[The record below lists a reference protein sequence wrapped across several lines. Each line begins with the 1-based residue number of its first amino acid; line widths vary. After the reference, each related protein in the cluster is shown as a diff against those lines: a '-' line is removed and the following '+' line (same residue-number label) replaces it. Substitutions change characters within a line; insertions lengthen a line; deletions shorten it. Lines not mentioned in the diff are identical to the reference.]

1 MNLYTQISDMF
12 SRELNAHGRAFV
24 NYEALAGVEKKDM
37 TIDGFPAKLLFNPAR
52 VRSVM
57 ADVSPEALQQRACFL
72 CPDGVEEHQLTHNWD
87 SPTGHTY
94 YIRVNPFPIFSPH
107 FTVSSSVHERQE
119 LLPHL
124 ESMLHLAQQL
134 PEMTIFYN
142 GPMCGASAPD
152 HMHFQAVPRH
162 SLPIEDHFSTNYA
175 NAILVQETDLQTHL
189 AAVKKVLAMGT
200 IPEEAS
206 QTGSLTIGA
215 SHAEE
220 YEPRW
225 NIVSWY
231 EPAPNGD
238 VQHSSMAQSAIQNS
252 SELSSQQK
260 TILNNTEQPL
270 NHIEPTPAGSF
281 HTVIFFRKESR
292 PMCFFAPEEERILFS
307 PATVEMAGIGIVAN
321 RESFD
326 RLTPDRL
333 RDIIREVADTPY
345 PVTNSQ

>member
-1 MNLYTQISDMF
+1 MTLYQQISDMF
-12 SRELNAHGRAFV
+12 SRELSTHGRAFL
-24 NYEALAGVEKKDM
+24 NYEALAGVEVKDM
-37 TIDGFPAKLLFNPAR
+37 TIDGFPAKLFFNPAR

-72 CPDGVEEHQLTHNWD
+72 CPDGVEENQLTHNWE

-94 YIRVNPFPIFSPH
+94 CIRVNPFPIFSPH
-107 FTVSSSVHERQE
+107 FTISSSVHERQE

-124 ESMLHLAQQL
+124 EAMLHLAKEL

-175 NAILVQETDLQTHL
+175 HAILVQETDLQSHL
-189 AAVKKVLAMGT
+189 AAVKRVLAMGT

-225 NIVSWY
+225 NIVTWY
-231 EPAPNGD
+231 ED
-238 VQHSSMAQSAIQNS
+238 MW
-252 SELSSQQK
+252 
-260 TILNNTEQPL
+260 
-270 NHIEPTPAGSF
+270 
-281 HTVIFFRKESR
+281 HTVIFFRRESR

-326 RLTPDRL
+326 RLTPARL
-333 RDIIREVADTPY
+333 RDIIREVADNPLA
-345 PVTNSQ
+345 

>member
-1 MNLYTQISDMF
+1 MF
-12 SRELNAHGRAFV
+12 SRELSAHGRAFL
-24 NYEALAGVEKKDM
+24 NYEALAGVEVKDM
-37 TIDGFPAKLLFNPAR
+37 TIDGFPAKLFFNPAR

-57 ADVSPEALQQRACFL
+57 ADVSPEVLQQRACFL
-72 CPDGVEEHQLTHNWD
+72 CPDGVEENQLTHNWE

-124 ESMLHLAQQL
+124 EAMLHLAKEL

-189 AAVKKVLAMGT
+189 AAVKRVLAMGT

-225 NIVSWY
+225 NIVTWY
-231 EPAPNGD
+231 ED
-238 VQHSSMAQSAIQNS
+238 MW
-252 SELSSQQK
+252 
-260 TILNNTEQPL
+260 
-270 NHIEPTPAGSF
+270 
-281 HTVIFFRKESR
+281 HTVIFFRRESR

-307 PATVEMAGIGIVAN
+307 PGTVEMAGIGIVAN

-326 RLTPDRL
+326 RLTPSKL
-333 RDIIREVADTPY
+333 RDIIREVADNPCT
-345 PVTNSQ
+345 

>member
-1 MNLYTQISDMF
+1 MF
-12 SRELNAHGRAFV
+12 SRELASHGRAFV
-24 NYEALAGVEKKDM
+24 NYQALSQVEVKDM
-37 TIDGFPAKLLFNPAR
+37 TIDGFPAKLFFNPAR

-57 ADVSPEALQQRACFL
+57 ADVSPEALQKRACFL

-124 ESMLHLAQQL
+124 ESMLHLAKEL

-175 NAILVQETDLQTHL
+175 NAVLVQETDLQTHL

-206 QTGSLTIGA
+206 QTGSLTVGA

-231 EPAPNGD
+231 EPD
-238 VQHSSMAQSAIQNS
+238 S
-252 SELSSQQK
+252 
-260 TILNNTEQPL
+260 NNPQDGLTA
-270 NHIEPTPAGSF
+270 AGS
-281 HTVIFFRKESR
+281 HTSNSRRRSFNTIVFFRKESR

-326 RLTPDRL
+326 RLTPEKL
-333 RDIIREVADTPY
+333 RDIIREVADEI
-345 PVTNSQ
+345 V

>member
-1 MNLYTQISDMF
+1 MNLYQQISDMF
-12 SRELNAHGRAFV
+12 SRELASHGRAFV
-24 NYEALAGVEKKDM
+24 NYQALSGVEVKDM
-37 TIDGFPAKLLFNPAR
+37 TIDGFPAKLFFNPAR

-57 ADVSPEALQQRACFL
+57 ADVSPEALQKRACFL
-72 CPDGVEEHQLTHNWD
+72 CPDGVEEHQLTYNWD

-124 ESMLHLAQQL
+124 ESMLHLAKEL

-175 NAILVQETDLQTHL
+175 NAILVQETDLQAHL
-189 AAVKKVLAMGT
+189 TAVKRVLAMGT

-206 QTGSLTIGA
+206 QTGSLTAGA

-231 EPAPNGD
+231 EPA
-238 VQHSSMAQSAIQNS
+238 SSPKFN
-252 SELSSQQK
+252 
-260 TILNNTEQPL
+260 TI
-270 NHIEPTPAGSF
+270 
-281 HTVIFFRKESR
+281 VFFRRESR
-292 PMCFFAPEEERILFS
+292 PQCFFAPENERILFS
-307 PATVEMAGIGIVAN
+307 PGTVEMGGIGIVAN

-326 RLTPDRL
+326 RITPRVL
-333 RDIIREVADTPY
+333 RSMIQEVADTL
-345 PVTNSQ
+345 SI

>member
-1 MNLYTQISDMF
+1 MF
-12 SRELNAHGRAFV
+12 SRELEAHGRAFV
-24 NYEALAGVEKKDM
+24 NYQALSQVEVKDM
-37 TIDGFPAKLLFNPAR
+37 TIDGFPAKLFFNPAR

-57 ADVSPEALQQRACFL
+57 ADVSPEALQKRACFL

-107 FTVSSSVHERQE
+107 FTISSSVHERQE

-124 ESMLHLAQQL
+124 ESMLHLAKEL

-175 NAILVQETDLQTHL
+175 NAVLVQETDLQTHL

-206 QTGSLTIGA
+206 QTGSLTVGA

-225 NIVSWY
+225 NIVTWY
-231 EPAPNGD
+231 DE
-238 VQHSSMAQSAIQNS
+238 
-252 SELSSQQK
+252 K
-260 TILNNTEQPL
+260 W
-270 NHIEPTPAGSF
+270 
-281 HTVIFFRKESR
+281 HTVVFFRKESR

-326 RLTPDRL
+326 RLTPSKL
-333 RDIIREVADTPY
+333 RDIIREVADEI
-345 PVTNSQ
+345 V

>member
-1 MNLYTQISDMF
+1 MGVEGTYCYEREKVMTLFQRINDMF
-12 SRELNAHGRAFV
+12 SRELNAHGRAFL
-24 NYEALAGVEKKDM
+24 NYEALGGVEKKDM
-37 TIDGFPAKLLFNPAR
+37 TIDGFPAQLFFNPAR

-57 ADVSPEALQQRACFL
+57 ADVSPEALQKRACFL
-72 CPDGVEEHQLTHNWD
+72 CPDGIEEHQLTHNWD

-124 ESMLHLAQQL
+124 ESMLHLAKEL

-162 SLPIEDHFSTNYA
+162 SLPIEDHFDTNYA
-175 NAILVQETDLQTHL
+175 NAILVQEADLQDHL
-189 AAVKKVLAMGT
+189 AAVKRILAMGT

-206 QTGSLTIGA
+206 QTGSLTVGA

-231 EPAPNGD
+231 DE
-238 VQHSSMAQSAIQNS
+238 
-252 SELSSQQK
+252 K
-260 TILNNTEQPL
+260 W
-270 NHIEPTPAGSF
+270 
-281 HTVIFFRKESR
+281 HTVVFFRKESR

-326 RLTPDRL
+326 RLTPSKL
-333 RDIIREVADTPY
+333 RDIIREVADTLPI
-345 PVTNSQ
+345 TDTQ

>member
-1 MNLYTQISDMF
+1 MTLYQQITDMF
-12 SRELNAHGRAFV
+12 SRELASHGRAFV
-24 NYEALAGVEKKDM
+24 NYQALSGVEVKDM
-37 TIDGFPAKLLFNPAR
+37 TIDGFPAKLFFNPAR

-57 ADVSPEALQQRACFL
+57 ADVSPEALQKRACFL
-72 CPDGVEEHQLTHNWD
+72 CPDGVEEHQLTHNWE

-124 ESMLHLAQQL
+124 EAMLHLAKEL

-175 NAILVQETDLQTHL
+175 HAILVQETDLQSHL
-189 AAVKKVLAMGT
+189 AAVKRVLAMGT

-206 QTGSLTIGA
+206 QTGSLTAGA

-231 EPAPNGD
+231 EPA
-238 VQHSSMAQSAIQNS
+238 
-252 SELSSQQK
+252 QQVDGVPPIGRPSGLLDASLLDIGK
-260 TILNNTEQPL
+260 FNTI
-270 NHIEPTPAGSF
+270 
-281 HTVIFFRKESR
+281 VFFRKESR

-326 RLTPDRL
+326 RLTPSKL

-345 PVTNSQ
+345 PISNSQ

>member
-1 MNLYTQISDMF
+1 MF
-12 SRELNAHGRAFV
+12 SRELEAHGRAFL
-24 NYEALAGVEKKDM
+24 NYEALGGVEKKDM
-37 TIDGFPAKLLFNPAR
+37 TIDGFPAQLFFNPAR

-57 ADVSPEALQQRACFL
+57 ADVSPEALQKRACFL
-72 CPDGVEEHQLTHNWD
+72 CPDGIEEHQLTHNWD

-124 ESMLHLAQQL
+124 ESMLHLAKEL

-162 SLPIEDHFSTNYA
+162 SLPIEDHFDTNYA
-175 NAILVQETDLQTHL
+175 NAILVQEDDLQDHL
-189 AAVKKVLAMGT
+189 AAVKRILAMGT
-200 IPEEAS
+200 IPKEAS
-206 QTGSLTIGA
+206 QTGSLTAGA

-225 NIVSWY
+225 NIVTWY
-231 EPAPNGD
+231 ETA
-238 VQHSSMAQSAIQNS
+238 SSYDGLAS
-252 SELSSQQK
+252 SSK
-260 TILNNTEQPL
+260 FNTI
-270 NHIEPTPAGSF
+270 
-281 HTVIFFRKESR
+281 VFFRRESR

-307 PATVEMAGIGIVAN
+307 PATVEMGGIGIVAN

-326 RLTPDRL
+326 RLTPDKL
-333 RDIIREVADTPY
+333 RDIIREVADTLPI
-345 PVTNSQ
+345 PTSNNL

>member
-1 MNLYTQISDMF
+1 MF
-12 SRELNAHGRAFV
+12 SRELASHGRAFV
-24 NYEALAGVEKKDM
+24 NYQALSGVEVKDM
-37 TIDGFPAKLLFNPAR
+37 TIDGFPAKLFFNPAR

-57 ADVSPEALQQRACFL
+57 ADVSPEALQKRACFL

-124 ESMLHLAQQL
+124 ESMLHLAKEL

-175 NAILVQETDLQTHL
+175 NAILVQETDLQNHL
-189 AAVKKVLAMGT
+189 TAVKKVLAMGT

-206 QTGSLTIGA
+206 QTGSLTAGA

-231 EPAPNGD
+231 EPE
-238 VQHSSMAQSAIQNS
+238 SNS
-252 SELSSQQK
+252 PQDGLTAVGGLTSSSQRRSFN
-260 TILNNTEQPL
+260 TI
-270 NHIEPTPAGSF
+270 
-281 HTVIFFRKESR
+281 VFFRKESR

-307 PATVEMAGIGIVAN
+307 PATVEMGGIGIVAN

-326 RLTPDRL
+326 RITPKVL
-333 RDIIREVADTPY
+333 RSMIQEVADTLCP
-345 PVTNSQ
+345 

>member
-1 MNLYTQISDMF
+1 MKLFQLINEMF
-12 SRELNAHGRAFV
+12 SRELASHGRAFV
-24 NYEALAGVEKKDM
+24 NYQALSGVEVKDM
-37 TIDGFPAKLLFNPAR
+37 TIDGFPAKLFFNPAR

-57 ADVSPEALQQRACFL
+57 ADVSPEALQKRACFL

-124 ESMLHLAQQL
+124 ESMLHLAKEL

-206 QTGSLTIGA
+206 QTGSLTANA

-231 EPAPNGD
+231 EPA
-238 VQHSSMAQSAIQNS
+238 SSPKFN
-252 SELSSQQK
+252 
-260 TILNNTEQPL
+260 TI
-270 NHIEPTPAGSF
+270 
-281 HTVIFFRKESR
+281 VFFRRESR
-292 PMCFFAPEEERILFS
+292 PQCFFAPEPERILFS
-307 PATVEMAGIGIVAN
+307 PATVEMGGIGIVAN

-326 RLTPDRL
+326 RLTPSKL

-345 PVTNSQ
+345 PISNSQ

>member
-1 MNLYTQISDMF
+1 MF
-12 SRELNAHGRAFV
+12 SRELDAHGRAFI
-24 NYEALAGVEKKDM
+24 NYQALAQVEVKDM
-37 TIDGFPAKLLFNPAR
+37 TIDGFPAKLFFNPAR

-57 ADVSPEALQQRACFL
+57 ADVSPEALQKRACFL

-124 ESMLHLAQQL
+124 ESMLHLAKEL

-162 SLPIEDHFSTNYA
+162 SLPIEDHFDTNYA
-175 NAILVQETDLQTHL
+175 NAILVQEADLQDHL
-189 AAVKKVLAMGT
+189 AAVKRILAMGT

-206 QTGSLTIGA
+206 QTGSLTVGA

-231 EPAPNGD
+231 DN
-238 VQHSSMAQSAIQNS
+238 
-252 SELSSQQK
+252 
-260 TILNNTEQPL
+260 
-270 NHIEPTPAGSF
+270 SF
-281 HTVIFFRKESR
+281 HTIIFFRKESR

-326 RLTPDRL
+326 RLTPEKL
-333 RDIIREVADTPY
+333 RDIIREVADNPCT
-345 PVTNSQ
+345 

>member
-1 MNLYTQISDMF
+1 MMLFQRINDMF
-12 SRELNAHGRAFV
+12 SRELNAHGRAFL
-24 NYEALAGVEKKDM
+24 NYEALGGVEKKDM
-37 TIDGFPAKLLFNPAR
+37 TIDGFPAQLFFNPAR

-57 ADVSPEALQQRACFL
+57 ADVSPEALQKRACFL
-72 CPDGVEEHQLTHNWD
+72 CPDGIEEHQLTHNWD

-124 ESMLHLAQQL
+124 ESMLHLAKEL

-162 SLPIEDHFSTNYA
+162 SLPIEDHFDTNYA
-175 NAILVQETDLQTHL
+175 NAILVQEADLQDHL
-189 AAVKKVLAMGT
+189 AAVKRILAMGT

-206 QTGSLTIGA
+206 QTGSLTVGA

-231 EPAPNGD
+231 DN
-238 VQHSSMAQSAIQNS
+238 
-252 SELSSQQK
+252 
-260 TILNNTEQPL
+260 
-270 NHIEPTPAGSF
+270 SF
-281 HTVIFFRKESR
+281 HTIIFFRKESR

-326 RLTPDRL
+326 RLTPSKL
-333 RDIIREVADTPY
+333 RDIIREVADTLPI
-345 PVTNSQ
+345 TDTQ

>member
-1 MNLYTQISDMF
+1 MNLYTQITDMF
-12 SRELNAHGRAFV
+12 SRELNTHGRAFV
-24 NYEALAGVEKKDM
+24 NYEALAGVEVKDM
-37 TIDGFPAKLLFNPAR
+37 TIDGFPAKLFFNPAR

-124 ESMLHLAQQL
+124 ESMLHLAKEL

-162 SLPIEDHFSTNYA
+162 SMPIEDHFDTNYA
-175 NAILVQETDLQTHL
+175 NAILVQETDLRNHL
-189 AAVKKVLAMGT
+189 TAVKKVLAMGT

-206 QTGSLTIGA
+206 QTGSLTAGA
-215 SHAEE
+215 SRTEE
-220 YEPRW
+220 WEPRW
-225 NIVSWY
+225 NIISWY
-231 EPAPNGD
+231 EPAP
-238 VQHSSMAQSAIQNS
+238 
-252 SELSSQQK
+252 SQK
-260 TILNNTEQPL
+260 FNTI
-270 NHIEPTPAGSF
+270 
-281 HTVIFFRKESR
+281 VFFRRESR
-292 PMCFFAPEEERILFS
+292 PQCFFAPKNERILFS
-307 PATVEMAGIGIVAN
+307 PGTVEMGGIGIVAN

-326 RLTPDRL
+326 RITPEVL
-333 RDIIREVADTPY
+333 RSMIQEVADTLCP
-345 PVTNSQ
+345 

>member
-1 MNLYTQISDMF
+1 MF
-12 SRELNAHGRAFV
+12 SRELEAHGRAFL
-24 NYEALAGVEKKDM
+24 NYEALGGVEKKDM
-37 TIDGFPAKLLFNPAR
+37 TIDGFPAQLFFNPAR

-57 ADVSPEALQQRACFL
+57 ADVSPEALQKRACFL
-72 CPDGVEEHQLTHNWD
+72 CPDGIEEHQLTHNWD

-124 ESMLHLAQQL
+124 ESMLHLAKEL

-162 SLPIEDHFSTNYA
+162 SLPIEDHFDTNYA
-175 NAILVQETDLQTHL
+175 NAILVQEDDLQDHL
-189 AAVKKVLAMGT
+189 AAVKRILAMGT
-200 IPEEAS
+200 IPKEAS

-225 NIVSWY
+225 NIVTWY
-231 EPAPNGD
+231 ETA
-238 VQHSSMAQSAIQNS
+238 SSYDGLVS
-252 SELSSQQK
+252 SSK
-260 TILNNTEQPL
+260 FNTI
-270 NHIEPTPAGSF
+270 
-281 HTVIFFRKESR
+281 VFFRRESR

-307 PATVEMAGIGIVAN
+307 PATVEMGGIGIVAN

-326 RLTPDRL
+326 RLTPDKL
-333 RDIIREVADTPY
+333 RDIIREVADTLPI
-345 PVTNSQ
+345 PTSDNL

>member
-1 MNLYTQISDMF
+1 MF
-12 SRELNAHGRAFV
+12 SRELSAHGRAFL
-24 NYEALAGVEKKDM
+24 NYEALTGVEVKDM
-37 TIDGFPAKLLFNPAR
+37 TIDGFPAKLFFNPAR

-57 ADVSPEALQQRACFL
+57 ADVSPEALQKRACFL

-107 FTVSSSVHERQE
+107 FTISSSMHERQE

-124 ESMLHLAQQL
+124 EAMLHLAKEL

-175 NAILVQETDLQTHL
+175 NAILVQETDLQSHL
-189 AAVKKVLAMGT
+189 AAVKRVLAMGT

-215 SHAEE
+215 THAEE

-231 EPAPNGD
+231 EPD
-238 VQHSSMAQSAIQNS
+238 SNS
-252 SELSSQQK
+252 PQDGL
-260 TILNNTEQPL
+260 TV
-270 NHIEPTPAGSF
+270 AGSPTSNSRRRSF
-281 HTVIFFRKESR
+281 NTIVFFRKESR

-326 RLTPDRL
+326 RLTPARL
-333 RDIIREVADTPY
+333 RDIIREVADEI
-345 PVTNSQ
+345 V

>member
-1 MNLYTQISDMF
+1 MKLFKQISDMF
-12 SRELNAHGRAFV
+12 SRELASHGRAFV
-24 NYEALAGVEKKDM
+24 NYQALSGVEVKDM
-37 TIDGFPAKLLFNPAR
+37 TIDGFPAKLFFNPAR

-57 ADVSPEALQQRACFL
+57 ADVSPEALQKRACFL

-124 ESMLHLAQQL
+124 ESMLHLAKEL

-162 SLPIEDHFSTNYA
+162 SLPIEDHFDANYA
-175 NAILVQETDLQTHL
+175 NAILVQEADLQDQL
-189 AAVKKVLAMGT
+189 AAVKRILAMGT

-225 NIVSWY
+225 NIVTWY
-231 EPAPNGD
+231 DE
-238 VQHSSMAQSAIQNS
+238 
-252 SELSSQQK
+252 K
-260 TILNNTEQPL
+260 W
-270 NHIEPTPAGSF
+270 
-281 HTVIFFRKESR
+281 HTVVFFRKESR

-307 PATVEMAGIGIVAN
+307 PATVEMGGIGIVAN

-326 RLTPDRL
+326 RLTPSKL
-333 RDIIREVADTPY
+333 RDIIREVADEI
-345 PVTNSQ
+345 V

>member
-1 MNLYTQISDMF
+1 MF
-12 SRELNAHGRAFV
+12 SRELASHGRAFV
-24 NYEALAGVEKKDM
+24 NYQALSGVEVKDM
-37 TIDGFPAKLLFNPAR
+37 TIDGFPAKLFFNPAR

-57 ADVSPEALQQRACFL
+57 ADVSPEALQKRACFL

-124 ESMLHLAQQL
+124 ESMLHLAKEL

-175 NAILVQETDLQTHL
+175 NAILVQETDLQAHL
-189 AAVKKVLAMGT
+189 TAVKRVLAMGT

-206 QTGSLTIGA
+206 QTGSLTAGA

-231 EPAPNGD
+231 EPA
-238 VQHSSMAQSAIQNS
+238 SSPKFN
-252 SELSSQQK
+252 
-260 TILNNTEQPL
+260 TI
-270 NHIEPTPAGSF
+270 
-281 HTVIFFRKESR
+281 IFFRKESR

-307 PATVEMAGIGIVAN
+307 PATVEMGGIGIVAN

-326 RLTPDRL
+326 RLTPSKL
-333 RDIIREVADTPY
+333 RDIIREVADEI
-345 PVTNSQ
+345 V

>member
-1 MNLYTQISDMF
+1 MTLYQQITDMF
-12 SRELNAHGRAFV
+12 SRELASHGRAFV
-24 NYEALAGVEKKDM
+24 NYQALSQVEVKDM
-37 TIDGFPAKLLFNPAR
+37 TIDGFPAKLFFNPAR

-57 ADVSPEALQQRACFL
+57 ADVSPEALQKRACFL
-72 CPDGVEEHQLTHNWD
+72 CPDGVETNQLTHNWE

-107 FTVSSSVHERQE
+107 FTISSSVHERQE

-124 ESMLHLAQQL
+124 EAMLHLAKEL

-175 NAILVQETDLQTHL
+175 NAILVQETDLQSHL
-189 AAVKKVLAMGT
+189 AAVKRVLAMGT

-225 NIVSWY
+225 NIVTWY
-231 EPAPNGD
+231 ED
-238 VQHSSMAQSAIQNS
+238 MW
-252 SELSSQQK
+252 
-260 TILNNTEQPL
+260 
-270 NHIEPTPAGSF
+270 
-281 HTVIFFRKESR
+281 HTVIFFRRESR

-326 RLTPDRL
+326 RLTPEKL
-333 RDIIREVADTPY
+333 RDIIREVADNPL
-345 PVTNSQ
+345 

>member
-1 MNLYTQISDMF
+1 MF
-12 SRELNAHGRAFV
+12 SRELSAHGRAFL
-24 NYEALAGVEKKDM
+24 NYEALAGVEVKDM
-37 TIDGFPAKLLFNPAR
+37 TIDGFPAKLFFNPAR

-57 ADVSPEALQQRACFL
+57 ADVSPETLQQRACFL
-72 CPDGVEEHQLTHNWD
+72 CPDGVEENQLTHNWE
-87 SPTGHTY
+87 SPTGHIY

-124 ESMLHLAQQL
+124 EAMLHLAKEL

-175 NAILVQETDLQTHL
+175 NAILVQETDLQSHL

-206 QTGSLTIGA
+206 QTGSLTAGA

-225 NIVSWY
+225 NIVTWY
-231 EPAPNGD
+231 ED
-238 VQHSSMAQSAIQNS
+238 MW
-252 SELSSQQK
+252 
-260 TILNNTEQPL
+260 
-270 NHIEPTPAGSF
+270 
-281 HTVIFFRKESR
+281 HTVIFFRRESR

-326 RLTPDRL
+326 RLTPARL
-333 RDIIREVADTPY
+333 RDIIREVADNPLA
-345 PVTNSQ
+345 

>member
-1 MNLYTQISDMF
+1 MTLYQQISDMF
-12 SRELNAHGRAFV
+12 SRELASHGRAFV
-24 NYEALAGVEKKDM
+24 NYQALSQVEVKDM
-37 TIDGFPAKLLFNPAR
+37 TIDGFPAKLFFNPAR

-57 ADVSPEALQQRACFL
+57 AEVSPEALQKRACFL
-72 CPDGVEEHQLTHNWD
+72 CPDGVEEYQLTHNWD

-124 ESMLHLAQQL
+124 ESMLHLAKEL

-162 SLPIEDHFSTNYA
+162 SLPIEDHFAANYA
-175 NAILVQETDLQTHL
+175 QAILVQEADLQDHL
-189 AAVKKVLAMGT
+189 AAVKKVLALGT
-200 IPEEAS
+200 IPKEAS
-206 QTGSLTIGA
+206 QTGSLTAGA

-231 EPAPNGD
+231 DN
-238 VQHSSMAQSAIQNS
+238 
-252 SELSSQQK
+252 
-260 TILNNTEQPL
+260 
-270 NHIEPTPAGSF
+270 SF
-281 HTVIFFRKESR
+281 HTIIFFRKESR

-326 RLTPDRL
+326 RLTPEKL
-333 RDIIREVADTPY
+333 RDIIREVADTLPI
-345 PVTNSQ
+345 TDTQ

>member
-1 MNLYTQISDMF
+1 MF
-12 SRELNAHGRAFV
+12 SRELSAHGRAFL
-24 NYEALAGVEKKDM
+24 NYEALAGVEVKDM
-37 TIDGFPAKLLFNPAR
+37 TIDGFPAKLFFNPAR

-124 ESMLHLAQQL
+124 EAMLHLAKEL
-134 PEMTIFYN
+134 LEMTIFYN

-175 NAILVQETDLQTHL
+175 NAILVQETDLQSHL
-189 AAVKKVLAMGT
+189 AAVKRVLAMGT

-225 NIVSWY
+225 NIVTWY
-231 EPAPNGD
+231 ED
-238 VQHSSMAQSAIQNS
+238 MW
-252 SELSSQQK
+252 
-260 TILNNTEQPL
+260 
-270 NHIEPTPAGSF
+270 
-281 HTVIFFRKESR
+281 HTVIFFRRESR

-326 RLTPDRL
+326 RLTPSKL

-345 PVTNSQ
+345 PISSSQ

>member
-1 MNLYTQISDMF
+1 MGVEGTYCYEREKVMTLFQRINDMF
-12 SRELNAHGRAFV
+12 SRELNAHGRAFL

-37 TIDGFPAKLLFNPAR
+37 TIDGFPAQLFFNPAR

-57 ADVSPEALQQRACFL
+57 ADVSPEALQKRACFL
-72 CPDGVEEHQLTHNWD
+72 CPDGIEEHQLTHNWD

-124 ESMLHLAQQL
+124 ESMLHLAKEL

-162 SLPIEDHFSTNYA
+162 SLPIEDHFDTNYA
-175 NAILVQETDLQTHL
+175 NAILVQEADLQDQL
-189 AAVKKVLAMGT
+189 AAVKRILAMGT

-225 NIVSWY
+225 NIVTWY
-231 EPAPNGD
+231 DE
-238 VQHSSMAQSAIQNS
+238 
-252 SELSSQQK
+252 K
-260 TILNNTEQPL
+260 W
-270 NHIEPTPAGSF
+270 
-281 HTVIFFRKESR
+281 HTVVFFRKESR

-326 RLTPDRL
+326 RLTPEKL
-333 RDIIREVADTPY
+333 RDIIREVADTLPI
-345 PVTNSQ
+345 TDTQ

>member
-1 MNLYTQISDMF
+1 MNLFKQITDLF
-12 SRELNAHGRAFV
+12 SRELASLGRAFV
-24 NYEALAGVEKKDM
+24 NYQALSQVEVKDM
-37 TIDGFPAKLLFNPAR
+37 TIDGFPAKLFFNPAR

-57 ADVSPEALQQRACFL
+57 ADVSPEALQKRACFL
-72 CPDGVEEHQLTHNWD
+72 CPDGVEEHQLTTVWD
-87 SPTGHTY
+87 SPTGQTY
-94 YIRVNPFPIFSPH
+94 FIRVNPFPIFSPH

-124 ESMLHLAQQL
+124 ESMLHLAKEL

-162 SLPIEDHFSTNYA
+162 SLPIEDHFDANYA

-189 AAVKKVLAMGT
+189 SAVKKVLAMGT

-206 QTGSLTIGA
+206 QTGSLTAGA

-225 NIVSWY
+225 NIVTWY
-231 EPAPNGD
+231 EPASSPNSLIA
-238 VQHSSMAQSAIQNS
+238 SSPKFN
-252 SELSSQQK
+252 
-260 TILNNTEQPL
+260 TI
-270 NHIEPTPAGSF
+270 
-281 HTVIFFRKESR
+281 VFFRRESR
-292 PMCFFAPEEERILFS
+292 PQCFFAPEEERILFS

-326 RLTPDRL
+326 RITPEIL
-333 RDIIREVADTPY
+333 RSMIQEVADTL
-345 PVTNSQ
+345 SI

>member
-12 SRELNAHGRAFV
+12 SRELASHGRAFV
-24 NYEALAGVEKKDM
+24 NYQALSGVEVKDM
-37 TIDGFPAKLLFNPAR
+37 TIDGFPAKLFFNPAR

-57 ADVSPEALQQRACFL
+57 ADVSPEALQKRACFL

-124 ESMLHLAQQL
+124 ESMLHLAKEL

-162 SLPIEDHFSTNYA
+162 SLPIEDYFATNYA
-175 NAILVQETDLQTHL
+175 NAILVQEVDLQDHL
-189 AAVKKVLAMGT
+189 AAVKRVLSLGT

-206 QTGSLTIGA
+206 QTGSLTAGA

-231 EPAPNGD
+231 EPA
-238 VQHSSMAQSAIQNS
+238 SSPKFN
-252 SELSSQQK
+252 
-260 TILNNTEQPL
+260 TI
-270 NHIEPTPAGSF
+270 
-281 HTVIFFRKESR
+281 IFFRKESR
-292 PMCFFAPEEERILFS
+292 PQCFFAPEEERILFS
-307 PATVEMAGIGIVAN
+307 PATVEMGGIGIVAN

-326 RLTPDRL
+326 RITPEVL
-333 RDIIREVADTPY
+333 RSMIQEVADTLCP
-345 PVTNSQ
+345 

>member
-1 MNLYTQISDMF
+1 MTLYQQITDMF
-12 SRELNAHGRAFV
+12 SRELASHGRAFV
-24 NYEALAGVEKKDM
+24 NYQALSGVEVKDM
-37 TIDGFPAKLLFNPAR
+37 TIDGFPAKLFFNPAR

-57 ADVSPEALQQRACFL
+57 ADVSPEALQKRACFL

-162 SLPIEDHFSTNYA
+162 SLPIEDHFDTNYA
-175 NAILVQETDLQTHL
+175 NAILVQEADLQDQL
-189 AAVKKVLAMGT
+189 AAVKRILAMGT

-206 QTGSLTIGA
+206 QTGSLTVGA

-231 EPAPNGD
+231 DE
-238 VQHSSMAQSAIQNS
+238 
-252 SELSSQQK
+252 K
-260 TILNNTEQPL
+260 W
-270 NHIEPTPAGSF
+270 
-281 HTVIFFRKESR
+281 HTVVFFRKESR

-307 PATVEMAGIGIVAN
+307 PATVEMGGIGIVAN

-326 RLTPDRL
+326 RLTPSKL
-333 RDIIREVADTPY
+333 RDIIREVADNI
-345 PVTNSQ
+345 VE

>member
-1 MNLYTQISDMF
+1 MF
-12 SRELNAHGRAFV
+12 SRELEAHGRAFL

-37 TIDGFPAKLLFNPAR
+37 TIDGFPAQLFFNPAR

-57 ADVSPEALQQRACFL
+57 ADVSPEALQKRACFL
-72 CPDGVEEHQLTHNWD
+72 CPDGIEEHQLTHNWD

-124 ESMLHLAQQL
+124 ESMLHLAKEL

-162 SLPIEDHFSTNYA
+162 SLPIEDHFDTNYA
-175 NAILVQETDLQTHL
+175 NAILVQEADLQDHL
-189 AAVKKVLAMGT
+189 AAVKRILAMGT
-200 IPEEAS
+200 IPKEAS

-225 NIVSWY
+225 NIVTWY
-231 EPAPNGD
+231 ETA
-238 VQHSSMAQSAIQNS
+238 SSYDGLAS
-252 SELSSQQK
+252 SSK
-260 TILNNTEQPL
+260 FNTI
-270 NHIEPTPAGSF
+270 
-281 HTVIFFRKESR
+281 VFFRRESR

-307 PATVEMAGIGIVAN
+307 PATVEMGGIGIVAN

-326 RLTPDRL
+326 RLTPSRL
-333 RDIIREVADTPY
+333 RDIIREVADIPY
-345 PVTNSQ
+345 PISNSQ

>member
-1 MNLYTQISDMF
+1 MF
-12 SRELNAHGRAFV
+12 SRELASHGRAFV
-24 NYEALAGVEKKDM
+24 NYQALSQVEVKDM
-37 TIDGFPAKLLFNPAR
+37 TIDGFPTKLFFNPAR
-52 VRSVM
+52 VHSVM
-57 ADVSPEALQQRACFL
+57 ADVSPEALQKRACFL
-72 CPDGVEEHQLTHNWD
+72 CPDGIEEHQLTHNWD

-124 ESMLHLAQQL
+124 ESMLHLAKEL

-162 SLPIEDHFSTNYA
+162 SLPIEDHFDANYA

-206 QTGSLTIGA
+206 QTGSLTAGA
-215 SHAEE
+215 SRTEE
-220 YEPRW
+220 WEPRW
-225 NIVSWY
+225 NIISWY
-231 EPAPNGD
+231 EPE
-238 VQHSSMAQSAIQNS
+238 SSASVVSDLQGKARSTGAADLQ
-252 SELSSQQK
+252 
-260 TILNNTEQPL
+260 
-270 NHIEPTPAGSF
+270 PAGRSYN
-281 HTVIFFRKESR
+281 TIVFFRRESR
-292 PMCFFAPEEERILFS
+292 PQCFFAPENERILFS
-307 PATVEMAGIGIVAN
+307 PGTVEMGGVGIVAN

-326 RLTPDRL
+326 RITPRVL
-333 RDIIREVADTPY
+333 RSMIQEVADTLCP
-345 PVTNSQ
+345 